1 MRARWLRLYLRSVAA
16 TAEITVPMVR
26 FTPEFLDE
34 LKSRL
39 RPSDV
44 IGRHVKLKKRGN
56 AWWGLSPFKP
66 EKTPSF
72 TVDDRRGS
80 YHCFSTQNHGDII
93 TFLIETQGLSFPE
106 AVEQLA
112 SEAGLTLP
120 TESPAEAARAEQ
132 AKDLAEA
139 CAAAAKFYAAML
151 HRSDG
156 REAMDYL
163 RGREVSDEQ
172 IKEFQIG
179 FAPSSRNAVKD
190 YLLNKGFTDDV
201 LAEAGLVIKP
211 EDGSASYDRF
221 RNRIMFPILGNRDR
235 VTAFGGRALDPNARA
250 KYLNS
255 PETPLFH
262 KGSVLYNFTSARSAA
277 AADKKPLIVCEG
289 YMDVIALWGAGI
301 KRAVAPL
308 GTALTEDQL
317 GLLWRSSD
325 EPVLCF
331 DGDSAG
337 VNAAHRSI
345 DRALPLLK
353 PGVSLNFAFLPE
365 GQDPDDLLRAEGAGA
380 MNAVLDKARP
390 LVDVL
395 WEREVAAQPLDT
407 PERRAKLRSHLRE
420 LVKSITDK
428 DVRGA
433 YGTELSQRLD
443 AHFRPPERAAA
454 PGRSGSHGGGGRQ
467 NPYRKGDQKGQGFRF
482 AAPPRPTPGLKRPS
496 RWVREAS
503 LIAAAIT
510 HPALIERQESAF
522 LELEIA
528 DLGLK
533 ALLSEVLAAISANPA
548 LDSPALR
555 SHLSQTGAAGSLERI
570 DNDSQLSKHTF
581 LRPDTEIDE
590 VEQGF
595 KNALALHLHES
606 TLKQE
611 VARSASQIFTD
622 GEDAWKA
629 AAAARE
635 EIVNSSKRED
645 DDAEGGDSPKRFEDA
660 LERMKQTVN
669 KKFSR

>member
-1 MRARWLRLYLRSVAA
+1 M
-16 TAEITVPMVR
+16 PR

-44 IGRHVKLKKRGN
+44 IGRHVKLQKRGN

-72 TVDDRRGS
+72 SVDDRRGT

-106 AVEQLA
+106 AVERLA
-112 SEAGLTLP
+112 TDAGLALP
-120 TESPAEAARAEQ
+120 VESPAEAARAEK
-132 AKDLAEA
+132 AKGLAEA
-139 CAAAAKFYAAML
+139 CAAAAKFYQAML
-151 HRSDG
+151 HRADG
-156 REAMDYL
+156 RQAMDYL
-163 RGREVSDEQ
+163 RGREITDAQ
-172 IKEFQIG
+172 IENFSIG
-179 FAPSSRNAVKD
+179 FAPSSRNALKD

-201 LAEAGLVIKP
+201 LVDAGLIIKP
-211 EDGSASYDRF
+211 DDGGASYDRF
-221 RNRIMFPILGNRDR
+221 RGRIMFPILGARDR
-235 VTAFGGRALDPNARA
+235 VIAFGGRALDPNARA

-262 KGSVLYNFTSARSAA
+262 KGAVLYNFTDARSAA
-277 AADKKPLIVCEG
+277 ASDKQPLIVCEG

-317 GLLWRSSD
+317 GMLWRACD

-345 DRALPLLK
+345 DRALALLK
-353 PGVSLNFAFLPE
+353 PGASLNFAFLPE
-365 GQDPDDLLRAEGAGA
+365 GQDPDDLIRAEGAAA
-380 MNAVLDKARP
+380 MKAVLEKARP

-395 WEREVAAQPLDT
+395 WAREISAQPLDT
-407 PERRAKLRSHLRE
+407 PERRAKLRAHLRE
-420 LVKSITDK
+420 LVKSIADK
-428 DVRGA
+428 DVRRA
-433 YGTELSQRLD
+433 YGAELSQRLD
-443 AHFRPPERAAA
+443 AQFSPARRDALSGGYAQSERPQASANPFRRGPA
-454 PGRSGSHGGGGRQ
+454 GR
-467 NPYRKGDQKGQGFRF
+467 QGFRY
-482 AAPPRPTPGLKRPS
+482 AAPARPTPGLKRPS
-496 RWVREAS
+496 QWVREAS
-503 LIAAAIT
+503 LILAAVN
-510 HPALIERQESAF
+510 HPALIERLESAF

-528 DLGLK
+528 DPGLK
-533 ALLSEVLAAISANPA
+533 ALLSEVLSAISADPA
-548 LDSPALR
+548 LDSPALK
-555 SHLSQTGAAGSLERI
+555 SHLSQTGAAGSLERVV
-570 DNDSQLSKHTF
+570 NDSQLSKHKF
-581 LRPDTEIDE
+581 LRPDAEIDE

-595 KNALALHLHES
+595 TNALAHHLFES

-611 VARSASQIFTD
+611 VARSASQIFTEGD
-622 GEDAWKA
+622 DAWKA

-645 DDAEGGDSPKRFEDA
+645 ENPEEDSPKRFDDA
-660 LERMKQTVN
+660 LERMRRTVD

>member
-1 MRARWLRLYLRSVAA
+1 MA
-16 TAEITVPMVR
+16 R

-44 IGRHVKLKKRGN
+44 IGKYVKLKKRGN

-106 AVEQLA
+106 AVERLA
-112 SEAGLTLP
+112 ADAGLVLP
-120 TESPAEAARAEQ
+120 TESPAEAARAEKAQ
-132 AKDLAEA
+132 GLAEA
-139 CAAAAKFYAAML
+139 CMAAAKYYATML

-156 REAMDYL
+156 RAALDYL
-163 RGREVSDEQ
+163 RGREVTDAQ
-172 IKEFQIG
+172 IEAFQIG
-179 FAPSSRNAVKD
+179 FAPSSRTALKD

-201 LAEAGLVIKP
+201 LVEAGLLIKP
-211 EDGSASYDRF
+211 EDGGASYDRF
-221 RNRIMFPILGNRDR
+221 RNRIMFPILGTRDR
-235 VTAFGGRALDPNARA
+235 VIAFGGRAMDPNARA

-262 KGSVLYNFTSARSAA
+262 KGSVLYNFTSARAASAE
-277 AADKKPLIVCEG
+277 DKKPLIVCEG
-289 YMDVIALWGAGI
+289 YMDVIALWGAGL

-317 GLLWRSSD
+317 ALLWRASD

-337 VNAAHRSI
+337 LNAAYRSV

-353 PGVSLNFAFLPE
+353 PGMSLNFVFLPQ
-365 GQDPDDLLRAEGAGA
+365 GQDPDDLIRSEGAAA
-380 MNAVLDKARP
+380 MIAALEASRP

-395 WEREVAAQPLDT
+395 WEREIAARDLDT
-407 PERRAKLRSHLRE
+407 PERRAALRSHLRD
-420 LVKSITDK
+420 LVKAIIDK

-433 YGTELSQRLD
+433 YGAELGARLD
-443 AHFRPPERAAA
+443 AQFRPPERSR
-454 PGRSGSHGGGGRQ
+454 PMQGNNPFRSGGQGGYGGNFRQ
-467 NPYRKGDQKGQGFRF
+467 GGYGQKGQKGMGFRF
-482 AAPPRPTPGLKRPS
+482 APPPRPTPGLKSPS
-496 RWVREAS
+496 QWVREAS
-503 LIAAAIT
+503 LVLAAIN
-510 HPALIERQESAF
+510 HPILIERHETAF
-522 LELEIA
+522 FDLDLA
-528 DLGLK
+528 DSSLQ
-533 ALLSEVLAAISANPA
+533 ALLGEVLAAISTDPA
-548 LDSPALR
+548 LDSAGLR
-555 SHLSQTGAAGSLERI
+555 SHLTKTGAAGTLERATS
-570 DNDSQLSKHTF
+570 DPQLVKHRF

-595 KNALALHLHES
+595 ANALAHHLFES

-622 GEDAWKA
+622 GDSAWKA

-635 EIVNSSKRED
+635 ELINSSRLEADAD
-645 DDAEGGDSPKRFEDA
+645 DGDSPRRFSDA
-660 LERMKQTVN
+660 LEQMKKTVE
-669 KKFSR
+669 KKFGR

>member
-1 MRARWLRLYLRSVAA
+1 MA
-16 TAEITVPMVR
+16 R

-39 RPSDV
+39 RPSEV
-44 IGRHVKLKKRGN
+44 IGKDVKLTKRGN

-106 AVEQLA
+106 AVERLA
-112 SEAGLTLP
+112 ADAGLVLP
-120 TESPAEAARAEQ
+120 TESPAEAARAEKAQ
-132 AKDLAEA
+132 GLAEA
-139 CAAAAKFYAAML
+139 CAAAAKFFSAML

-156 REAMDYL
+156 RAALDYL
-163 RGREVSDEQ
+163 RGRDVTNAQ
-172 IKEFQIG
+172 IEAFQIG
-179 FAPSSRNAVKD
+179 FAPTGRHALKD

-201 LAEAGLVIKP
+201 LVESGLLIKP
-211 EDGSASYDRF
+211 EDGGASYDRF
-221 RNRIMFPILGNRDR
+221 RNRIMFPILGTRDR
-235 VTAFGGRALDPNARA
+235 VIAFGGRAMDHNARA

-262 KGSVLYNFTSARSAA
+262 KGSVLYNITSARAA
-277 AADKKPLIVCEG
+277 AAEDKQPLIVCEG
-289 YMDVIALWGAGI
+289 YMDVIALWGAGL

-317 GLLWRSSD
+317 ALLWRASD

-337 VNAAHRSI
+337 LNAAYRSV

-353 PGVSLNFAFLPE
+353 PGKSLSFVFLPQ
-365 GQDPDDLLRAEGAGA
+365 GQDPDDLIRSEGASA
-380 MNAVLDKARP
+380 MSDALAASRP

-395 WEREVAAQPLDT
+395 WERETTTRDLDT
-407 PERRAKLRSHLRE
+407 PERRAALRSHMRE
-420 LVKSITDK
+420 LVKAIADK

-433 YGTELSQRLD
+433 YGDELRLRLD
-443 AHFRPPERAAA
+443 AQFRPPER
-454 PGRSGSHGGGGRQ
+454 SGASQ
-467 NPYRKGDQKGQGFRF
+467 NANPYRGGGQAGFGGGSRQGGYGQRGAGKGMGFRF
-482 AAPPRPTPGLKRPS
+482 APPPRPTPGLKSPS
-496 RWVREAS
+496 QWVREAS
-503 LIAAAIT
+503 LVMAAIN
-510 HPALIERQESAF
+510 HPELIERHEAAF
-522 LELEIA
+522 CGLDLA
-528 DLGLK
+528 DSGLQ
-533 ALLSEVLAAISANPA
+533 ALLGEVLTAISTDPA
-548 LDSPALR
+548 LDSAGLR
-555 SHLSQTGAAGSLERI
+555 SHLTKTGAAGTLERATH
-570 DNDSQLSKHTF
+570 DPQLTKHRF

-595 KNALALHLHES
+595 ANALAHHLFES

-622 GEDAWKA
+622 GDSAWKA

-635 EIVNSSKRED
+635 EMINSSRHEAD
-645 DDAEGGDSPKRFEDA
+645 VDEGDSPRRFTDA
-660 LERMKQTVN
+660 LEQMKKTVE
-669 KKFSR
+669 KKFGR

>member
-1 MRARWLRLYLRSVAA
+1 MA
-16 TAEITVPMVR
+16 R

-44 IGRHVKLKKRGN
+44 IGKYVKLKKQGN

-72 TVDDRRGS
+72 SVDDRRGT

-93 TFLIETQGLSFPE
+93 TFLIETQGLTFPE
-106 AVEQLA
+106 AVERLA
-112 SEAGLTLP
+112 ADAGLQLP
-120 TESPAEAARAEQ
+120 AESPAEAERAVRVQ
-132 AKDLAEA
+132 GLAEA
-139 CAAAAKFYAAML
+139 SAAAAKFFAAML
-151 HRSDG
+151 HRADG
-156 REAMDYL
+156 REALAYL
-163 RGREVSDEQ
+163 RGREVTDAQ
-172 IKEFQIG
+172 IEAFQIG
-179 FAPSSRNAVKD
+179 FAPASRNALKD

-201 LAEAGLVIKP
+201 LVEAGLLIKP

-221 RNRIMFPILGNRDR
+221 RNRIMFPILGTRDR
-235 VTAFGGRALDPNARA
+235 VIAFGGRALDPNAKA

-262 KGSVLYNFTSARSAA
+262 KGSVLYNFTAARAASAD
-277 AADKKPLIVCEG
+277 DKKPLIVCEG

-317 GLLWRSSD
+317 ALLWRSSD

-337 VNAAHRSI
+337 LNAAYRSV

-353 PGVSLNFAFLPE
+353 PGKSLTFAFLPQ
-365 GQDPDDLLRAEGAGA
+365 GQDPDDLLRSEGVAA
-380 MNAVLDKARP
+380 MSAVLEASRP

-395 WEREVAAQPLDT
+395 WERETTSRSLDT
-407 PERRAKLRSHLRE
+407 PERRAALRSHLRE
-420 LVKSITDK
+420 LVKAIADK

-433 YGTELSQRLD
+433 YGSELALRLE
-443 AHFRPPERAAA
+443 AQFRPPERSAGGYRDRGPGAAGRN
-454 PGRSGSHGGGGRQ
+454 PFRGGQRSGQGGRDWGG
-467 NPYRKGDQKGQGFRF
+467 RDQGFRF
-482 AAPPRPTPGLKRPS
+482 AAPARPTPGLKGPS
-496 RWVREAS
+496 HWAREAG
-503 LIAAAIT
+503 LVLAAIN
-510 HPALIERQESAF
+510 HPSLIERCEAAF
-522 LELEIA
+522 FDLELA
-528 DLGLK
+528 DPGLQ
-533 ALLSEVLAAISANPA
+533 ALLGEVLAAVSADPT
-548 LDSPALR
+548 LDSAGLK
-555 SHLSQTGAAGSLERI
+555 SHLSQTGAAGILERATH
-570 DNDSQLSKHTF
+570 DPQLSKHRF
-581 LRPDTEIDE
+581 LRPETEIDE

-595 KNALALHLHES
+595 QNALAHHLFES

-622 GEDAWKA
+622 GDDAWKA

-635 EIVNSSKRED
+635 EMINSSKPGEAETD
-645 DDAEGGDSPKRFEDA
+645 DGDSPKRFSDA
-660 LERMKQTVN
+660 LEKMKQTVE
-669 KKFSR
+669 KKFGR

>member
-1 MRARWLRLYLRSVAA
+1 
-16 TAEITVPMVR
+16 MVR

-44 IGRHVKLKKRGN
+44 IGKTVKLKKQGN

-72 TVDDRRGS
+72 SVDDRRGT

-106 AVEQLA
+106 AVERLA
-112 SEAGLTLP
+112 ADAGLQLP
-120 TESPAEAARAEQ
+120 AESPAEAERAERAQ
-132 AKDLAEA
+132 GLAEA
-139 CAAAAKFYAAML
+139 SAAAAKFYAAML
-151 HRSDG
+151 HRADG
-156 REAMDYL
+156 REAMAYL
-163 RGREVSDEQ
+163 RGREVTDDQ
-172 IKEFQIG
+172 IMEFQIG
-179 FAPSSRNAVKD
+179 YAPPGRNALKD

-201 LAEAGLVIKP
+201 LIEAGLLIKP
-211 EDGSASYDRF
+211 EDGSASFDRF
-221 RNRIMFPILGNRDR
+221 RNRIMFPILGTRDR
-235 VTAFGGRALDPNARA
+235 VIAFGGRALDATAKA

-262 KGSVLYNFTSARSAA
+262 KGSVLYNFTNARAASAEEKA
-277 AADKKPLIVCEG
+277 PLIVCEG

-317 GLLWRSSD
+317 ALLWRSSD

-337 VNAAHRSI
+337 LNAAYRSV

-353 PGVSLNFAFLPE
+353 PGKSLTFAFLPQ
-365 GQDPDDLLRAEGAGA
+365 GQDPDDLIRAQGAAA
-380 MNAVLDKARP
+380 MNAVLAASRP

-395 WEREVAAQPLDT
+395 WERETTSRSLDT
-407 PERRAKLRSHLRE
+407 PERRAALRSHLRE
-420 LVKSITDK
+420 LVKAIADK

-433 YGTELSQRLD
+433 YGSELAQRLD
-443 AHFRPPERAAA
+443 AQFRPPERPQGGYKDRGRE
-454 PGRSGSHGGGGRQ
+454 PGAGRNPFRGGQSRQGGKDWGGR
-467 NPYRKGDQKGQGFRF
+467 DQGFRF
-482 AAPPRPTPGLKRPS
+482 APPPRPTPGLKGPS
-496 RWVREAS
+496 DWVREAS
-503 LIAAAIT
+503 IVLAAVN
-510 HPALIERQESAF
+510 HPALIERCESAF
-522 LELEIA
+522 FELEIA
-528 DLGLK
+528 DPGLR
-533 ALLSEVLAAISANPA
+533 ALLSEVLAAISTDPA
-548 LDSPALR
+548 LDSAGLK
-555 SHLSQTGAAGSLERI
+555 SHLSQTGAAGTLERATH
-570 DNDSQLSKHTF
+570 DPQLLKHRF
-581 LRPDTEIDE
+581 LRPETEIDE

-595 KNALALHLHES
+595 QNALAHHLFES

-622 GEDAWKA
+622 GDDAWKA

-635 EIVNSSKRED
+635 EMINSSKPGEAAD
-645 DDAEGGDSPKRFEDA
+645 EGDSPKRLSDA
-660 LERMKQTVN
+660 LERMKQTVE
-669 KKFSR
+669 KKFGR